1 MDMTVDYSETIRR
14 LTLFD
19 IPSHDAA
26 GVREMLA
33 RLVFA
38 RSLSLGELQTARDV
52 IQRTPLGA
60 AEPFA
65 YLFIAALFISQ
76 HEGNAFLRP
85 EKGVELLKKGGY
97 LEADESAA
105 PSNAAYG
112 ERVAAVW
119 ERAVAAAERLDG
131 DVLVRRTGKTGIG
144 WFFQRNA
151 DAVDAVAKGLDA
163 LDDVAADATAPLT
176 EEEISTATAFD
187 GFTLNERQIEAVRT
201 VVARRFAVVTGGP
214 GTGKTTIVCA
224 FLRALMGRGL
234 SPGEVAL
241 VAPTGRAA
249 QRMGEALRT
258 QCANA
263 AKMDPAVRARIE
275 SLGGSTIHSLLGG
288 FPPNWKHTAENKLP
302 LKLVVVDESSMIDI
316 QLMKALIEALP
327 SDCRLVL
334 LGDKDQLPSVDA
346 GAVLGDLVEHRQGT
360 SVVRLTVSNRFRG
373 ALADGAAAINAGDSV
388 AFATSVPDLGAVKSD
403 DWTASLA
410 ETSTENACFRYELD
424 ESEGIGLQRL
434 LTDWAERF
442 GLLADG
448 ELARLA
454 SDPALAEDASL
465 VQGVNTPKTRAL
477 FDALDR
483 SRILTVV
490 REGAFGA
497 HGVNALLLR
506 RRFGGRFPQN
516 PLAATG
522 IPVIVTRNAAA
533 RDLWNGDVGVTVR
546 GTYGMVV
553 LFPRGDRVVVCP
565 VGLLPP
571 HEIAY
576 AITVHKSQGSE
587 FGNVLVILPT
597 DVNNPLLTRPLLYTG
612 VTRAKKRAVVM
623 GSGAA
628 IAKALRT
635 PIHRDSSL

>member
-1 MDMTVDYSETIRR
+1 MTVDYSEAVRR
-14 LTLFD
+14 LALFG
-19 IPSHDAA
+19 IPAHDAA

-38 RSLSLGELQTARDV
+38 RSLSLGELQTARD
-52 IQRTPLGA
+52 ILRRTPLGV
-60 AEPFA
+60 AEPFG
-65 YLFIAALFISQ
+65 YLFIAALFLAQ
-76 HEGNAFLRP
+76 HEGNVFLRP
-85 EKGVELLKKGGY
+85 EKGVELLKSGGY
-97 LEADESAA
+97 LESDEPAA

-119 ERAVAAAERLDG
+119 DRAVAAADALDG
-131 DVLVRRTGKTGIG
+131 DVLVRRTGESDVG
-144 WFFQRNA
+144 WFFKRNA

-163 LDDVAADATAPLT
+163 LDGLSSVAAVPLT

-187 GFTLNERQIEAVRT
+187 GFALNERQVEAVRT

-234 SPGEVAL
+234 APSEIAL

-249 QRMGEALRT
+249 QRMGEALRA

-263 AKMDPAVRARIE
+263 ANLAENLRTRIE

-302 LKLVVVDESSMIDI
+302 LKLVVVDESSMVDI
-316 QLMKALIEALP
+316 QLMKAFIDALP

-346 GAVLGDLVEHRQGT
+346 GAVLGDLVERRQGT
-360 SVVRLTVSNRFRG
+360 SVVRLTDSNRFCG
-373 ALADGAAAINAGDSV
+373 ALANCAAAINAGNFA
-388 AFATSVPDLGAVKSD
+388 AFASAAPDLGAAGAD

-410 ETSTENACFRYELD
+410 EKTTENACFRYELD
-424 ESEGIGLQRL
+424 ENKGMGLHRL

-465 VQGVNTPKTRAL
+465 VRGVNTPKAQGI
-477 FDALDR
+477 FAALDR

-490 REGAFGA
+490 REGSFGA
-497 HGVNALLLR
+497 HGVNEWILR
-506 RRFGGRFPQN
+506 RRFGGRLPQN
-516 PLAATG
+516 PLAETG
-522 IPVIVTRNAAA
+522 IPVIVTRNTAA

-546 GTYGMVV
+546 AAHGMVV
-553 LFPRGDRVVVCP
+553 LFPRGDRVVACP

-587 FGNVLVILPT
+587 FGNVLVVLPN
-597 DVNNPLLTRPLLYTG
+597 DVENPLLTRPLLYTG
-612 VTRAKKRAVVM
+612 VTRAKKRAVVV

-628 IAKALRT
+628 IAKAIET
-635 PIHRDSSL
+635 PVHRDSHLI

>member
-1 MDMTVDYSETIRR
+1 MTVGYAEIVRR
-14 LTLFD
+14 LALFE
-19 IPSHDAA
+19 IPSYDAA

-38 RSLSLGELQTARDV
+38 RSLSLGELQTARD
-52 IQRTPLGA
+52 ILQRAPLGA
-60 AEPFA
+60 AEPFG
-65 YLFIAALFISQ
+65 YLFIAALFLAQ
-76 HEGNAFLRP
+76 HEGNVFLRP
-85 EKGVELLKKGGY
+85 EKGVELLKSGGY
-97 LEADESAA
+97 LEANEPAA

-112 ERVAAVW
+112 EQVAAVW
-119 ERAVAAAERLDG
+119 QRAVAAANALDG
-131 DVLVRRTGKTGIG
+131 DVLVRRTGASGVG

-151 DAVDAVAKGLDA
+151 VAVDAVEKGLDA
-163 LDDVAADATAPLT
+163 LDAASAGAAAPLA
-176 EEEISTATAFD
+176 EGELLAATAFD
-187 GFTLNERQIEAVRT
+187 GFTLNEQQVEAVRT

-234 SPGEVAL
+234 APGEVAL

-249 QRMGEALRT
+249 QRMGEALRV

-263 AKMDPAVRARIE
+263 ANLSKNLHTQIE

-288 FPPNWKHTAENKLP
+288 YPPNWRHTAENKLP
-302 LKLVVVDESSMIDI
+302 LKLVVVDESSMVDV
-316 QLMKALIEALP
+316 QLMKALIDALP

-346 GAVLGDLVEHRQGT
+346 GAVLGDLVGRRKGT

-373 ALADGAAAINAGDSV
+373 ALADCAAAINAGDFA
-388 AFATSVPDLGAVKSD
+388 AFAASAPDLGAEETD

-410 ETSTENACFRYELD
+410 EKATENACFRYELV
-424 ESEGIGLQRL
+424 ENKGMGLHRL

-448 ELARLA
+448 ELAHLA
-454 SDPALAEDASL
+454 ADPALAEDASL
-465 VQGVNTPKTRAL
+465 VQGVSTPKAGAI
-477 FDALDR
+477 FAALDR

-516 PLAATG
+516 PLAETG
-522 IPVIVTRNAAA
+522 IPVIITRNAAA

-546 GTYGMVV
+546 GVNGMVV
-553 LFPRGDRVVVCP
+553 LFPRGDRVVACP

-587 FGNVLVILPT
+587 FGNVLVVLPD
-597 DVNNPLLTRPLLYTG
+597 DVDNPLLTRPLLYTG
-612 VTRAKKRAVVM
+612 VTRAKKRAVVA

-628 IAKALRT
+628 IAKALQT
-635 PIHRDSSL
+635 PVHRDSNLI